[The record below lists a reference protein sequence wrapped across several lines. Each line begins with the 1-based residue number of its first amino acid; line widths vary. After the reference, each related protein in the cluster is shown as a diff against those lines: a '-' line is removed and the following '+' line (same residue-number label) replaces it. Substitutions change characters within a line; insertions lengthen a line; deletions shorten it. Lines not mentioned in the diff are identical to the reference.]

1 MQGLAYIQAN
11 SGLPGSGLQY
21 TGDLTLVQKQSLAH
35 KGRDN
40 RFQEPI
46 FDPTSLFAED
56 FDFAKILRTYNQ
68 RNCKLFK
75 SLIMGVRRE
84 GKR

>member
-1 MQGLAYIQAN
+1 MQGLAYIQAS

-21 TGDLTLVQKQSLAH
+21 IGDLTLVQKQSLAH

-40 RFQEPI
+40 RFQESI

-75 SLIMGVRRE
+75 I
-84 GKR
+84 